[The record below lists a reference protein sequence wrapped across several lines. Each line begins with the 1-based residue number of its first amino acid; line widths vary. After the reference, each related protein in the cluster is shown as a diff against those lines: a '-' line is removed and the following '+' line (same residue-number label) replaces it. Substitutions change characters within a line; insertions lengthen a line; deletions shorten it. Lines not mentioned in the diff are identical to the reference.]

1 MIAFCFLT
9 YDNIIPINIWNKFF
23 NNIDIHK
30 YKIYIHPKNK
40 ITENIYH
47 FPINIVQ
54 NKIVTKSKSDIS
66 IVKAI
71 LQLLKEAY
79 NNNINNNN
87 NSEKEEISHYIFL
100 SQNCIPL
107 YNFNTLE
114 KLIKCSNKSIVSFID
129 NNLKDRYFSL
139 DKTLHKYISYK
150 QFVKQQPNMIL
161 IKDDVK
167 DLINHDLTIYFK
179 NMVCPDE
186 HYFIN
191 VLLFVFKKDVM
202 KQQTH
207 FCNYNLQKT
216 QALEFKNINREMIDK
231 IKSMGFL
238 FMRKVYNHSMID
250 F

>member
-9 YDNIIPINIWNKFF
+9 YDNIIPINIWNNFF

-40 ITENIYH
+40 INETIYN
-47 FPINIVQ
+47 FPINIIQ
-54 NKIVTKSKSDIS
+54 NKIITKSKSDIS

-71 LQLLKEAY
+71 LQMLKEAY
-79 NNNINNNN
+79 NNNNNNG
-87 NSEKEEISHYIFL
+87 EKEEISHYIFL

-114 KLIKCSNKSIVSFID
+114 KIIKCSNKSIVSFID

-150 QFVKQQPNMIL
+150 KFVKQQPNMIL

-167 DLINHDLTIYFK
+167 DLITHDLTSYFK
-179 NMVCPDE
+179 NMVCGKE
-186 HYFIN
+186 SIFQYF
-191 VLLFVFKKDVM
+191 FD
-202 KQQTH
+202 
-207 FCNYNLQKT
+207 NLIEYIY
-216 QALEFKNINREMIDK
+216 LYEE
-231 IKSMGFL
+231 
-238 FMRKVYNHSMID
+238 
-250 F
+250 